1 LLFIHSFV
9 LFFPLD
15 CLLNVHENN
24 CKDQVVSCLNFK
36 TMPKQL
42 SLSGSSKA
50 SLDLI
55 AFQQQQQQNQLQIPS
70 NQQQQDENN
79 GSFFLNKSNNNSYS
93 SRPRSMDITKYFQVK
108 LYLSSQIQRNSCFII
123 FFKYFILNLKA
134 HLSKSTSNMYRYVF
148 IYSLF

>member
-1 LLFIHSFV
+1 M
-9 LFFPLD
+9 
-15 CLLNVHENN
+15 HENN

-55 AFQQQQQQNQLQIPS
+55 AFQQQQQQQQNQLQIPS

-79 GSFFLNKSNNNSYS
+79 GSFFLNKNNNNSYS

-108 LYLSSQIQRNSCFII
+108 LYLSSQIQRNSCFHYI
-123 FFKYFILNLKA
+123 F
-134 HLSKSTSNMYRYVF
+134 S
-148 IYSLF
+148 